1 MKRIVFATNNQ
12 HKLQEIRDIL
22 GSDYEVVSLKEIGCD
37 VDIPETGNT
46 LEENALQKAQYVY
59 DHYHVSCFADDTGLE
74 VEALDGAPGVHSA
87 RYAEG
92 TDHDSEANM
101 AKLLRELD
109 GKEKCNIEL
118 QLIDKNNIIERMLYY
133 WSKMYTRQIKAG
145 DNYNKLEKTIVI
157 LIADFNIKGL
167 EAVEYHSTWKI
178 IETNSVKK
186 LILTDKFELD
196 IIELS
201 KIKGRENEK
210 DQLLDWLVF
219 LENPESERV
228 TRKMEENENL
238 KEAVEKLD
246 RISEDE
252 KMQRIIEL
260 REKAI
265 RDEHAI
271 YDKGLDDGIEE
282 GKAKGAREKQIEIA
296 KSMLKENMDIEIII
310 KITGLTKQEI
320 EKLQEM

>member
-1 MKRIVFATNNQ
+1 MEQQNQNKKIRRYPPKMDIIFQAIFGEVGSENITKDFLEKILKRKIEKISLDKNPILRRELKDD
-12 HKLQEIRDIL
+12 KLGVLD
-22 GSDYEVVSLKEIGCD
+22 VVI
-37 VDIPETGNT
+37 
-46 LEENALQKAQYVY
+46 
-59 DHYHVSCFADDTGLE
+59 
-74 VEALDGAPGVHSA
+74 
-87 RYAEG
+87 
-92 TDHDSEANM
+92 
-101 AKLLRELD
+101 ELD

-145 DNYNKLEKTIVI
+145 DDYNKLEKTIVI

-210 DQLLDWLVF
+210 DQLLDWLIF

-228 TRKMEENENL
+228 IRKMEENENL

-271 YDKGLDDGIEE
+271 YAKGVDDGIEE

-296 KSMLKENMDIEIII
+296 KKLLKAKVGMEVIIET
-310 KITGLTKQEI
+310 TGLTKEEI
-320 EKLQEM
+320 EKF

>member
-1 MKRIVFATNNQ
+1 MEQQKQNKKIKRYPPKMDIIFQAIFGEVGSENITKDFLEKILKRKIEKISLDKNPILRRELKDN
-12 HKLQEIRDIL
+12 KLGVLDI
-22 GSDYEVVSLKEIGCD
+22 I
-37 VDIPETGNT
+37 T
-46 LEENALQKAQYVY
+46 
-59 DHYHVSCFADDTGLE
+59 
-74 VEALDGAPGVHSA
+74 
-87 RYAEG
+87 
-92 TDHDSEANM
+92 
-101 AKLLRELD
+101 ELD
-109 GKEKCNIEL
+109 GKEKCNIEM

-145 DNYNKLEKTIVI
+145 DDYNKLEKTIVI

-167 EAVEYHSTWKI
+167 EEVEYHSTWKI

-196 IIELS
+196 IIELL

-210 DQLLDWLVF
+210 DQLLDWLIF

-228 TRKMEENENL
+228 TRKMKENENL

-271 YDKGLDDGIEE
+271 YAKGVDDGIE
-282 GKAKGAREKQIEIA
+282 KGIMKIA
-296 KSMLKENMDIEIII
+296 KSMLKKGMNVSDIIE
-310 KITGLTKQEI
+310 ITGLTKEEI
-320 EKLQEM
+320 EKLI

>member
-1 MKRIVFATNNQ
+1 MEQQKQNKKIKRYPPKMDIIFQAIFGEVGSENITKDFLEKILKRKIEKISLDKNPILRRELKDEKLGVLDIVT
-12 HKLQEIRDIL
+12 
-22 GSDYEVVSLKEIGCD
+22 
-37 VDIPETGNT
+37 
-46 LEENALQKAQYVY
+46 
-59 DHYHVSCFADDTGLE
+59 
-74 VEALDGAPGVHSA
+74 
-87 RYAEG
+87 
-92 TDHDSEANM
+92 
-101 AKLLRELD
+101 ELD
-109 GKEKCNIEL
+109 GKEKCNIEM

-133 WSKMYTRQIKAG
+133 WSKMYTKQIKAG
-145 DNYNKLEKTIVI
+145 DDYNKLEKTIVI

-167 EAVEYHSTWKI
+167 EEVEYHSTWKI

-196 IIELS
+196 IIELL

-210 DQLLDWLVF
+210 DQLLDWLIF

-228 TRKMEENENL
+228 TRKMKENENL

-271 YDKGLDDGIEE
+271 YAKGVDDGIE
-282 GKAKGAREKQIEIA
+282 KGIMKIA
-296 KSMLKENMDIEIII
+296 KSMLKKGMNVSDIIE
-310 KITGLTKQEI
+310 ITGLTKEEI
-320 EKLQEM
+320 EKLI

>member
-1 MKRIVFATNNQ
+1 MEQQKQNQKIRRYPPKIDIIFQAIFGEVGSENITKDFLEKILKRKIEKISLDKNPILRRELKDDKLGVLDIVT
-12 HKLQEIRDIL
+12 
-22 GSDYEVVSLKEIGCD
+22 
-37 VDIPETGNT
+37 
-46 LEENALQKAQYVY
+46 
-59 DHYHVSCFADDTGLE
+59 
-74 VEALDGAPGVHSA
+74 
-87 RYAEG
+87 
-92 TDHDSEANM
+92 
-101 AKLLRELD
+101 ELD
-109 GKEKCNIEL
+109 GKEKCNIEM

-133 WSKMYTRQIKAG
+133 WSKMYTKQIKAG
-145 DNYNKLEKTIVI
+145 GDYKKLEKTIVI

-167 EAVEYHSTWKI
+167 EEVEYHSTWKI

-196 IIELS
+196 IIELL

-210 DQLLDWLVF
+210 DQLLDWLIF

-271 YDKGLDDGIEE
+271 YAKGVDDGIE
-282 GKAKGAREKQIEIA
+282 KGIMKIA
-296 KSMLKENMDIEIII
+296 KSMLKKGMNVSDIIE
-310 KITGLTKQEI
+310 ITGLTKEEM
-320 EKLQEM
+320 EKLI

>member
-1 MKRIVFATNNQ
+1 MEQQKQNKKIKRYPPKMDIIFQAIFGEVGSENITKDFLEKILKRKIEKISLDKNPILRRELKDDKLGVLDIVT
-12 HKLQEIRDIL
+12 
-22 GSDYEVVSLKEIGCD
+22 
-37 VDIPETGNT
+37 
-46 LEENALQKAQYVY
+46 
-59 DHYHVSCFADDTGLE
+59 
-74 VEALDGAPGVHSA
+74 
-87 RYAEG
+87 
-92 TDHDSEANM
+92 
-101 AKLLRELD
+101 ELD
-109 GKEKCNIEL
+109 GKEKCNIEM

-145 DNYNKLEKTIVI
+145 DDYNKLEKTIVI

-167 EAVEYHSTWKI
+167 EEVEYHSTWKI

-196 IIELS
+196 IIELL

-210 DQLLDWLVF
+210 DQLLDWLIF

-228 TRKMEENENL
+228 TRKMKENENL

-271 YDKGLDDGIEE
+271 YAKGVDDGLE
-282 GKAKGAREKQIEIA
+282 KGAREKQIEIA
-296 KSMLKENMDIEIII
+296 KKLLKAKVEMEVIIET
-310 KITGLTKQEI
+310 TGLTKEEI
-320 EKLQEM
+320 EKLVKNE

>member
-1 MKRIVFATNNQ
+1 MEQQKQNKKIKRYPPKMDIIFQAIFGEVGSENITKDFLEKILKRKIEKISLDKNPILRRELKDDKLGVLDIVT
-12 HKLQEIRDIL
+12 
-22 GSDYEVVSLKEIGCD
+22 
-37 VDIPETGNT
+37 
-46 LEENALQKAQYVY
+46 
-59 DHYHVSCFADDTGLE
+59 
-74 VEALDGAPGVHSA
+74 
-87 RYAEG
+87 
-92 TDHDSEANM
+92 
-101 AKLLRELD
+101 ELD
-109 GKEKCNIEL
+109 GKEKCNIEM

-145 DNYNKLEKTIVI
+145 DDYKKLEKTIVI

-167 EAVEYHSTWKI
+167 EEVEYHSTWKI

-196 IIELS
+196 IIELL

-210 DQLLDWLVF
+210 DQLLDWLIF

-271 YDKGLDDGIEE
+271 YAKGVDDGIE
-282 GKAKGAREKQIEIA
+282 KGIMKIA
-296 KSMLKENMDIEIII
+296 KSMLKKGMNVSDIIE
-310 KITGLTKQEI
+310 ITGLTKEEI
-320 EKLQEM
+320 EKLI

>member
-1 MKRIVFATNNQ
+1 MEQQKQNKKIRRYPPKMDIIFQAIFGEVGSENITKDFLEKILKRKIEKISLDKNPILRRGLKDD
-12 HKLQEIRDIL
+12 KLGVLDI
-22 GSDYEVVSLKEIGCD
+22 I
-37 VDIPETGNT
+37 T
-46 LEENALQKAQYVY
+46 
-59 DHYHVSCFADDTGLE
+59 
-74 VEALDGAPGVHSA
+74 
-87 RYAEG
+87 
-92 TDHDSEANM
+92 
-101 AKLLRELD
+101 ELD
-109 GKEKCNIEL
+109 GKEKCNIEM

-145 DNYNKLEKTIVI
+145 DDYNKLEKTIVI

-167 EAVEYHSTWKI
+167 EEVEYHSTWKI
-178 IETNSVKK
+178 IETNSAKK

-210 DQLLDWLVF
+210 DQLLDWLIF

-246 RISEDE
+246 RISKDE

-271 YDKGLDDGIEE
+271 YAKGVDDGIEE

-296 KSMLKENMDIEIII
+296 KSMLKENMDIEMII

>member
-1 MKRIVFATNNQ
+1 MEQQNKKIRRYPPKMDIIFQAIFGEVGSENITKDFLEKILKRKIEKISLDKNPILRRDLKDEKLGVLDIVT
-12 HKLQEIRDIL
+12 
-22 GSDYEVVSLKEIGCD
+22 
-37 VDIPETGNT
+37 
-46 LEENALQKAQYVY
+46 
-59 DHYHVSCFADDTGLE
+59 
-74 VEALDGAPGVHSA
+74 
-87 RYAEG
+87 
-92 TDHDSEANM
+92 
-101 AKLLRELD
+101 ELD
-109 GKEKCNIEL
+109 GKEKCNIEM

-133 WSKMYTRQIKAG
+133 WSKMYTKQIKAG
-145 DNYNKLEKTIVI
+145 DDYNKLEKTIVI

-167 EAVEYHSTWKI
+167 EEVEYHSTWKI

-210 DQLLDWLVF
+210 DQLLDWLIF

-228 TRKMEENENL
+228 ARKMEENENL

-271 YDKGLDDGIEE
+271 YAKGVDDGII
-282 GKAKGAREKQIEIA
+282 KIA
-296 KSMLKENMDIEIII
+296 KNMLKENIDIEMII
-310 KITGLTKQEI
+310 KVTGLTKEEI
-320 EKLQEM
+320 ENLRD

>member
-1 MKRIVFATNNQ
+1 MEQQKQNKKIKRYSPKMDIIFQAIFGEVGSENITKDFLEKILKRKIEKISLDKNPILRRELKDDKLGVLDIVT
-12 HKLQEIRDIL
+12 
-22 GSDYEVVSLKEIGCD
+22 
-37 VDIPETGNT
+37 
-46 LEENALQKAQYVY
+46 
-59 DHYHVSCFADDTGLE
+59 
-74 VEALDGAPGVHSA
+74 
-87 RYAEG
+87 
-92 TDHDSEANM
+92 
-101 AKLLRELD
+101 ELD
-109 GKEKCNIEL
+109 GKEKCNIEM

-145 DNYNKLEKTIVI
+145 EDYDKLEKTIVI

-167 EAVEYHSTWKI
+167 EKVEYHSTWKI
-178 IETNSVKK
+178 IEANSVKK

-228 TRKMEENENL
+228 TRKMEENKNL

-271 YDKGLDDGIEE
+271 YAKGVDDGLE
-282 GKAKGAREKQIEIA
+282 KGAREKQIEIA
-296 KSMLKENMDIEIII
+296 KKLLKAKVEMEVIIET
-310 KITGLTKQEI
+310 TGLTKEEI
-320 EKLQEM
+320 EKLVKNE

>member
-1 MKRIVFATNNQ
+1 MEQQKQNKKIKRYSPKMDIIFQAIFGEVGSENITKDFLEKILKRKIEKISLDKNPILRRELKDDKLGVLDIVT
-12 HKLQEIRDIL
+12 
-22 GSDYEVVSLKEIGCD
+22 
-37 VDIPETGNT
+37 
-46 LEENALQKAQYVY
+46 
-59 DHYHVSCFADDTGLE
+59 
-74 VEALDGAPGVHSA
+74 
-87 RYAEG
+87 
-92 TDHDSEANM
+92 
-101 AKLLRELD
+101 ELD
-109 GKEKCNIEL
+109 GKEKCNIEM

-145 DNYNKLEKTIVI
+145 EDYDKLEKTIVI

-167 EAVEYHSTWKI
+167 EKVEYHSTWKI
-178 IETNSVKK
+178 IEANSVKK
-186 LILTDKFELD
+186 LKLTDKFELD

-228 TRKMEENENL
+228 TRKMEENKNL

-271 YDKGLDDGIEE
+271 YAKGVDDGVE
-282 GKAKGAREKQIEIA
+282 KGAREKQIEIA
-296 KSMLKENMDIEIII
+296 KKLLKAKVEMEVIIET
-310 KITGLTKQEI
+310 TGLTKEEI
-320 EKLQEM
+320 EKLVKNE

>member
-1 MKRIVFATNNQ
+1 MEQQKQNKKIKRYPP
-12 HKLQEIRDIL
+12 KMDIIFQAIF
-22 GSDYEVVSLKEIGCD
+22 GEIGSENITKD
-37 VDIPETGNT
+37 FLEKILKRKIEKISLDKNPILRRELKDDKLGVLDIVT
-46 LEENALQKAQYVY
+46 
-59 DHYHVSCFADDTGLE
+59 
-74 VEALDGAPGVHSA
+74 
-87 RYAEG
+87 
-92 TDHDSEANM
+92 
-101 AKLLRELD
+101 ELD
-109 GKEKCNIEL
+109 GKEKCNIEM

-145 DNYNKLEKTIVI
+145 EDYDKLEKTIVI

-167 EAVEYHSTWKI
+167 EKVEYHSTWKI
-178 IETNSVKK
+178 IEANSVKK

-271 YDKGLDDGIEE
+271 YAKGIDDGVE
-282 GKAKGAREKQIEIA
+282 KGAREKQIEIA
-296 KSMLKENMDIEIII
+296 KKLLKAKVEMEVIIET
-310 KITGLTKQEI
+310 TGLTKEEI
-320 EKLQEM
+320 EKLVKTE

>member
-1 MKRIVFATNNQ
+1 MEQQKQNKKIKRYPPKMDIIFQAIFGEVGSENITKDFLEKILKRKIEKISLDKNPILRRELKDDKLGVLDIVT
-12 HKLQEIRDIL
+12 
-22 GSDYEVVSLKEIGCD
+22 
-37 VDIPETGNT
+37 
-46 LEENALQKAQYVY
+46 
-59 DHYHVSCFADDTGLE
+59 
-74 VEALDGAPGVHSA
+74 
-87 RYAEG
+87 
-92 TDHDSEANM
+92 
-101 AKLLRELD
+101 ELD
-109 GKEKCNIEL
+109 GKEKCNIEM

-145 DNYNKLEKTIVI
+145 EDYDKLEKTIVI

-167 EAVEYHSTWKI
+167 EEVEYHSTWKI

-210 DQLLDWLVF
+210 DQLLDWLIF

-228 TRKMEENENL
+228 ARKMEENENL

-271 YDKGLDDGIEE
+271 YAKGVDDGIE
-282 GKAKGAREKQIEIA
+282 KGIMKIA
-296 KSMLKENMDIEIII
+296 KSMLKKGMNVSDIIE
-310 KITGLTKQEI
+310 ITGLTKEEI
-320 EKLQEM
+320 EKLI

>member
-1 MKRIVFATNNQ
+1 MEQQNKKIRRYPPKMDIVFQAIFGEVGSENITKDFLEKILKRKIEKISLDKNPILRRELKDD
-12 HKLQEIRDIL
+12 KLGVLDI
-22 GSDYEVVSLKEIGCD
+22 V
-37 VDIPETGNT
+37 T
-46 LEENALQKAQYVY
+46 
-59 DHYHVSCFADDTGLE
+59 
-74 VEALDGAPGVHSA
+74 
-87 RYAEG
+87 
-92 TDHDSEANM
+92 
-101 AKLLRELD
+101 ELD
-109 GKEKCNIEL
+109 GKEKCNIEM

-145 DNYNKLEKTIVI
+145 DNYSKLEKTIVI

-167 EAVEYHSTWKI
+167 EEVEYHSTWKI

-210 DQLLDWLVF
+210 DQLLDWLIF

-228 TRKMEENENL
+228 AQKMEENENL

-271 YDKGLDDGIEE
+271 YAKGVDDGII
-282 GKAKGAREKQIEIA
+282 KIA
-296 KSMLKENMDIEIII
+296 KNMLKENIDIEMII
-310 KITGLTKQEI
+310 KVTELTKEEI
-320 EKLQEM
+320 ENLRD

>member
-1 MKRIVFATNNQ
+1 MEQQKQNKKIRRYPPKMDIIFQAIFGEVGSENITKDFLEKILKRNIEKISLDKNPILRRELKDD
-12 HKLQEIRDIL
+12 KLGVLDI
-22 GSDYEVVSLKEIGCD
+22 I
-37 VDIPETGNT
+37 T
-46 LEENALQKAQYVY
+46 
-59 DHYHVSCFADDTGLE
+59 
-74 VEALDGAPGVHSA
+74 
-87 RYAEG
+87 
-92 TDHDSEANM
+92 
-101 AKLLRELD
+101 ELD
-109 GKEKCNIEL
+109 GKEKCNIEM

-145 DNYNKLEKTIVI
+145 DDYNKLEKTIVI

-167 EAVEYHSTWKI
+167 EEVEYHSTWKI

-196 IIELS
+196 IIELL

-210 DQLLDWLVF
+210 DQLLDWLIF

-228 TRKMEENENL
+228 TRKMKENENL

-271 YDKGLDDGIEE
+271 YAKGVDDGIE
-282 GKAKGAREKQIEIA
+282 KGIMKIA
-296 KSMLKENMDIEIII
+296 KSMLKKGMNVSDIIE
-310 KITGLTKQEI
+310 ITGLTKEEI
-320 EKLQEM
+320 EKLI

>member
-1 MKRIVFATNNQ
+1 MEQQKQNKKIRRYPPKMDIIFQAIFGEVGSENITKDFLEKILKRKIEKISWDKNPILRRELKDD
-12 HKLQEIRDIL
+12 KLGVLDI
-22 GSDYEVVSLKEIGCD
+22 I
-37 VDIPETGNT
+37 T
-46 LEENALQKAQYVY
+46 
-59 DHYHVSCFADDTGLE
+59 
-74 VEALDGAPGVHSA
+74 
-87 RYAEG
+87 
-92 TDHDSEANM
+92 
-101 AKLLRELD
+101 ELD
-109 GKEKCNIEL
+109 GKEKCNIEM

-145 DNYNKLEKTIVI
+145 DDYNKLEKTIVI

-167 EAVEYHSTWKI
+167 EEVEYHSTWKI

-196 IIELS
+196 IIELL

-210 DQLLDWLVF
+210 DQLLDWLIF

-271 YDKGLDDGIEE
+271 YAKGVDDGIE
-282 GKAKGAREKQIEIA
+282 KGIMKIA
-296 KSMLKENMDIEIII
+296 KSMLKKGMNVSDIIE
-310 KITGLTKQEI
+310 ITGLTKEEV
-320 EKLQEM
+320 EKLV

>member
-1 MKRIVFATNNQ
+1 MEQQKQNKKIKRYPPKMDIIFQAIFGEVGSENITKDFLEKILKRKIEKISLDKNPILRRELKDDKLGVLDIVT
-12 HKLQEIRDIL
+12 
-22 GSDYEVVSLKEIGCD
+22 
-37 VDIPETGNT
+37 
-46 LEENALQKAQYVY
+46 
-59 DHYHVSCFADDTGLE
+59 
-74 VEALDGAPGVHSA
+74 
-87 RYAEG
+87 
-92 TDHDSEANM
+92 
-101 AKLLRELD
+101 ELD
-109 GKEKCNIEL
+109 GKEKCNIEM

-133 WSKMYTRQIKAG
+133 WSKMYTKQIKAG
-145 DNYNKLEKTIVI
+145 DDYNKLEKTIVI

-167 EAVEYHSTWKI
+167 EEVEYHSTWKI

-210 DQLLDWLVF
+210 DQLLDWLIF

-228 TRKMEENENL
+228 ARKMEENENL

-271 YDKGLDDGIEE
+271 YAKGVDDGIE
-282 GKAKGAREKQIEIA
+282 KGIMKIA
-296 KSMLKENMDIEIII
+296 KSMLKKGMNVSDIIE
-310 KITGLTKQEI
+310 ITGLTKEEI
-320 EKLQEM
+320 EKLI

>member
-1 MKRIVFATNNQ
+1 MEQQKQNQKIRRYPPKMDIIFQAIFGEVGSENITKDFLEKILKRKIEKISLDKNPILRRELKDDKLGVLDIVT
-12 HKLQEIRDIL
+12 
-22 GSDYEVVSLKEIGCD
+22 
-37 VDIPETGNT
+37 
-46 LEENALQKAQYVY
+46 
-59 DHYHVSCFADDTGLE
+59 
-74 VEALDGAPGVHSA
+74 
-87 RYAEG
+87 
-92 TDHDSEANM
+92 
-101 AKLLRELD
+101 ELD
-109 GKEKCNIEL
+109 GKEKCNIEM

-145 DNYNKLEKTIVI
+145 DDYKKLEKTIVI

-167 EAVEYHSTWKI
+167 EEVEYHSTWKI

-196 IIELS
+196 IIELL

-210 DQLLDWLVF
+210 DQLLDWLIF

-296 KSMLKENMDIEIII
+296 KSMLKENMDIEMII

>member
-1 MKRIVFATNNQ
+1 MEQQKQNKKIRRYPPKMDIIFQAIFGEVGSENITKDFLEKILKRKIEKISLDKNPILRRELKDEKLGVLDIVT
-12 HKLQEIRDIL
+12 
-22 GSDYEVVSLKEIGCD
+22 
-37 VDIPETGNT
+37 
-46 LEENALQKAQYVY
+46 
-59 DHYHVSCFADDTGLE
+59 
-74 VEALDGAPGVHSA
+74 
-87 RYAEG
+87 
-92 TDHDSEANM
+92 
-101 AKLLRELD
+101 ELD
-109 GKEKCNIEL
+109 GKEKCNIEM

-133 WSKMYTRQIKAG
+133 WSKMYTKQIKAG
-145 DNYNKLEKTIVI
+145 DDYNKLEKTIVI

-167 EAVEYHSTWKI
+167 EEVEYHSTWKI

-210 DQLLDWLVF
+210 DQLLDWLIF

-228 TRKMEENENL
+228 ARKMEENENL

-271 YDKGLDDGIEE
+271 YAKGVDDGII
-282 GKAKGAREKQIEIA
+282 KIA
-296 KSMLKENMDIEIII
+296 KNMLKENIDIEMII
-310 KITGLTKQEI
+310 KVTRLTKEEI
-320 EKLQEM
+320 ENLRD

>member
-1 MKRIVFATNNQ
+1 MEQQKQNKKIRRYPPKMDIIFQAIFGEVGSENITKDFLEKILKRKIEKISLDKNPILRRELKDD
-12 HKLQEIRDIL
+12 KLGVLD
-22 GSDYEVVSLKEIGCD
+22 VV
-37 VDIPETGNT
+37 T
-46 LEENALQKAQYVY
+46 
-59 DHYHVSCFADDTGLE
+59 
-74 VEALDGAPGVHSA
+74 
-87 RYAEG
+87 
-92 TDHDSEANM
+92 
-101 AKLLRELD
+101 ELD

-145 DNYNKLEKTIVI
+145 DDYNKLEKTIVI

-167 EAVEYHSTWKI
+167 EEVEYHSTWKI

-210 DQLLDWLVF
+210 DQLLDWLIF

-228 TRKMEENENL
+228 ARKMEENENL

-271 YDKGLDDGIEE
+271 YDKGLDDGIEKGIE
-282 GKAKGAREKQIEIA
+282 KGKEKGAKEEKIKIV

-310 KITGLTKQEI
+310 KITGLTKEEI
-320 EKLQEM
+320 EKLKEM

>member
-1 MKRIVFATNNQ
+1 MEQQKQNKKIRRYPPKMDIIFQAIFGEVGSENITKDFLEKILKRKIEKISLDKNPILRRELKDD
-12 HKLQEIRDIL
+12 KL
-22 GSDYEVVSLKEIGCD
+22 
-37 VDIPETGNT
+37 
-46 LEENALQKAQYVY
+46 
-59 DHYHVSCFADDTGLE
+59 
-74 VEALDGAPGVHSA
+74 GVHDII
-87 RYAEG
+87 
-92 TDHDSEANM
+92 T
-101 AKLLRELD
+101 ELD
-109 GKEKCNIEL
+109 GKEKCNIEM

-145 DNYNKLEKTIVI
+145 DDYNKLEKTIVI

-167 EAVEYHSTWKI
+167 EEVEYHSTWKI
-178 IETNSVKK
+178 IETNSAKK

-210 DQLLDWLVF
+210 DQLLDWLIF

-246 RISEDE
+246 RISKDE

-271 YDKGLDDGIEE
+271 YAKGVDDGIEE

-296 KSMLKENMDIEIII
+296 KSMLKENMDIEMII

>member
-1 MKRIVFATNNQ
+1 MEQQNKKIRRYPPKMDIIFQAIFGEVGSENITKDFLEKILKRKIEKISLDKNPILRRELKDEKLGVLDIVT
-12 HKLQEIRDIL
+12 
-22 GSDYEVVSLKEIGCD
+22 
-37 VDIPETGNT
+37 
-46 LEENALQKAQYVY
+46 
-59 DHYHVSCFADDTGLE
+59 
-74 VEALDGAPGVHSA
+74 
-87 RYAEG
+87 
-92 TDHDSEANM
+92 
-101 AKLLRELD
+101 ELD
-109 GKEKCNIEL
+109 GKEKCNIEM

-145 DNYNKLEKTIVI
+145 DDYKKLEKTIVI

-167 EAVEYHSTWKI
+167 EEVEYHSTWKI

-210 DQLLDWLVF
+210 DQLLDWLIF

-228 TRKMEENENL
+228 ARKMEENENL

-271 YDKGLDDGIEE
+271 YAKGVDDGLQ
-282 GKAKGAREKQIEIA
+282 KGAREKQIEIA
-296 KSMLKENMDIEIII
+296 KKLLKAKVEIEVIIET
-310 KITGLTKQEI
+310 TGLTKEEI
-320 EKLQEM
+320 EKLVKNE

>member
-1 MKRIVFATNNQ
+1 MEQQKQNKKIKRYPPKMDIIFQAIFGEVGSENITKDFLEKILKRKIEKISLDKNPILRRELKDD
-12 HKLQEIRDIL
+12 KLGVLDI
-22 GSDYEVVSLKEIGCD
+22 I
-37 VDIPETGNT
+37 T
-46 LEENALQKAQYVY
+46 
-59 DHYHVSCFADDTGLE
+59 
-74 VEALDGAPGVHSA
+74 
-87 RYAEG
+87 
-92 TDHDSEANM
+92 
-101 AKLLRELD
+101 ELD
-109 GKEKCNIEL
+109 GKEKCNIEM

-145 DNYNKLEKTIVI
+145 DDYNKLEKTIVI

-167 EAVEYHSTWKI
+167 EEVEYYSTWKI

-196 IIELS
+196 IIELL

-210 DQLLDWLVF
+210 DQLLDWLIF

-228 TRKMEENENL
+228 TRKMKENENL

-271 YDKGLDDGIEE
+271 YAKGVDDGIE
-282 GKAKGAREKQIEIA
+282 KGIMKIA
-296 KSMLKENMDIEIII
+296 KSMLKKGMNVSDIIE
-310 KITGLTKQEI
+310 ITGLTKEEI
-320 EKLQEM
+320 EKLI

>member
-1 MKRIVFATNNQ
+1 MEQQKQNQKIRRYPPKIDIIFQAIFGEVGSENITKDFLEKILKRKIEKISLDKNPILRRELKDDKLGVLDIVT
-12 HKLQEIRDIL
+12 
-22 GSDYEVVSLKEIGCD
+22 
-37 VDIPETGNT
+37 
-46 LEENALQKAQYVY
+46 
-59 DHYHVSCFADDTGLE
+59 
-74 VEALDGAPGVHSA
+74 
-87 RYAEG
+87 
-92 TDHDSEANM
+92 
-101 AKLLRELD
+101 ELD
-109 GKEKCNIEL
+109 GKEKCNIEM

-133 WSKMYTRQIKAG
+133 WSKMYTKQIKAG
-145 DNYNKLEKTIVI
+145 DDYKKLEKTIVI

-167 EAVEYHSTWKI
+167 EEVEYHSTWKI

-210 DQLLDWLVF
+210 DQLLDWLIF

-228 TRKMEENENL
+228 ARKMEENENL

-271 YDKGLDDGIEE
+271 YDKGLDDGIE
-282 GKAKGAREKQIEIA
+282 KGAKEEKIKIV

-310 KITGLTKQEI
+310 KITGLTKEEI
-320 EKLQEM
+320 EKLKEM

>member
-1 MKRIVFATNNQ
+1 MDIIFQAIFGEVGSENITKDFLEKILKRKIEKISLDKNPILRRELKDDKLGVLDIVT
-12 HKLQEIRDIL
+12 
-22 GSDYEVVSLKEIGCD
+22 
-37 VDIPETGNT
+37 
-46 LEENALQKAQYVY
+46 
-59 DHYHVSCFADDTGLE
+59 
-74 VEALDGAPGVHSA
+74 
-87 RYAEG
+87 
-92 TDHDSEANM
+92 
-101 AKLLRELD
+101 ELD
-109 GKEKCNIEL
+109 GKEKCNIEM

-145 DNYNKLEKTIVI
+145 EDYDKLEKTIVI

-167 EAVEYHSTWKI
+167 EEVEYHSTWKI

-219 LENPESERV
+219 LENPENERV
-228 TRKMEENENL
+228 TQKMKENENL

-271 YDKGLDDGIEE
+271 YAKGIDDGIEKGIQKGFE
-282 GKAKGAREKQIEIA
+282 QGKNKGAKEKEIQIAKNMLREKASIEF
-296 KSMLKENMDIEIII
+296 II
-310 KITGLTKQEI
+310 KVTGLTKEEI
-320 EKLQEM
+320 RELI

>member
-1 MKRIVFATNNQ
+1 MEQQKQNKKIKRYPPKMDIIFQAIFGEVGSENITKDFLEKILKRKIEKISLDKNPILRRELKDD
-12 HKLQEIRDIL
+12 KLGVLDI
-22 GSDYEVVSLKEIGCD
+22 I
-37 VDIPETGNT
+37 T
-46 LEENALQKAQYVY
+46 
-59 DHYHVSCFADDTGLE
+59 
-74 VEALDGAPGVHSA
+74 
-87 RYAEG
+87 
-92 TDHDSEANM
+92 
-101 AKLLRELD
+101 ELD
-109 GKEKCNIEL
+109 GKEKCNIEM

-145 DNYNKLEKTIVI
+145 DDYNKLEKTIVI

-167 EAVEYHSTWKI
+167 EEVEYHSTWKI

-196 IIELS
+196 IIELL

-210 DQLLDWLVF
+210 DQLLDWLIF

-228 TRKMEENENL
+228 TRKMKENENL

-271 YDKGLDDGIEE
+271 YAKGVDDGIE
-282 GKAKGAREKQIEIA
+282 KGIMKIA
-296 KSMLKENMDIEIII
+296 KVC
-310 KITGLTKQEI
+310 
-320 EKLQEM
+320 

>member
-1 MKRIVFATNNQ
+1 MEQQNKKIRRYPPKMDIIFQAIFGEVGSENITKDFLEKILKRKIEKISLDKNPILRRELKDEKLGVLDIVT
-12 HKLQEIRDIL
+12 
-22 GSDYEVVSLKEIGCD
+22 
-37 VDIPETGNT
+37 
-46 LEENALQKAQYVY
+46 
-59 DHYHVSCFADDTGLE
+59 
-74 VEALDGAPGVHSA
+74 
-87 RYAEG
+87 
-92 TDHDSEANM
+92 
-101 AKLLRELD
+101 ELD
-109 GKEKCNIEL
+109 GKEKCNIEM

-133 WSKMYTRQIKAG
+133 WSKMYTKQIKAG
-145 DNYNKLEKTIVI
+145 DDYNKLEKTIVI

-167 EAVEYHSTWKI
+167 EEVEYHSTWKI

-210 DQLLDWLVF
+210 DQLLDWLIF

-228 TRKMEENENL
+228 ARKMEENENL

-271 YDKGLDDGIEE
+271 YAKGVDDGIE
-282 GKAKGAREKQIEIA
+282 KGIMKIA
-296 KSMLKENMDIEIII
+296 KSMLKKGMNVSDIIE
-310 KITGLTKQEI
+310 ITGLTKEEI
-320 EKLQEM
+320 EKL

>member
-1 MKRIVFATNNQ
+1 MEQQKQNKKIKRYPPKMDIIFQAIFGEVGSENITKDFLEKILKRKIEKISLDKNPILRRELKDDKLGVLDIVT
-12 HKLQEIRDIL
+12 
-22 GSDYEVVSLKEIGCD
+22 
-37 VDIPETGNT
+37 
-46 LEENALQKAQYVY
+46 
-59 DHYHVSCFADDTGLE
+59 
-74 VEALDGAPGVHSA
+74 
-87 RYAEG
+87 
-92 TDHDSEANM
+92 
-101 AKLLRELD
+101 ELD
-109 GKEKCNIEL
+109 GKEKCNIEM

-145 DNYNKLEKTIVI
+145 DDYNKLEKTIVI

-167 EAVEYHSTWKI
+167 EEVEYHSTWKI

-228 TRKMEENENL
+228 IQKMEENENL

-271 YDKGLDDGIEE
+271 YAKGVDDGIEE

-296 KSMLKENMDIEIII
+296 KKLLKAKVGMEVIIET
-310 KITGLTKQEI
+310 TGLTKEEI

>member
-1 MKRIVFATNNQ
+1 MSKFDIRFY
-12 HKLQEIRDIL
+12 LQ
-22 GSDYEVVSLKEIGCD
+22 
-37 VDIPETGNT
+37 
-46 LEENALQKAQYVY
+46 NA
-59 DHYHVSCFADDTGLE
+59 
-74 VEALDGAPGVHSA
+74 
-87 RYAEG
+87 
-92 TDHDSEANM
+92 
-101 AKLLRELD
+101 
-109 GKEKCNIEL
+109 
-118 QLIDKNNIIERMLYY
+118 
-133 WSKMYTRQIKAG
+133 IK
-145 DNYNKLEKTIVI
+145 YSIT
-157 LIADFNIKGL
+157 
-167 EAVEYHSTWKI
+167 
-178 IETNSVKK
+178 KK

-196 IIELS
+196 IIELL

-210 DQLLDWLVF
+210 DQLLDWLIC

-271 YDKGLDDGIEE
+271 YDKGLDDGIEKGIQK
-282 GKAKGAREKQIEIA
+282 GKEKGAKEEKIKIV

-310 KITGLTKQEI
+310 KITGLTKEEI
-320 EKLQEM
+320 EKLKEM

>member
-1 MKRIVFATNNQ
+1 MEQQKQNKKIKRYPPKMDIIFQAIFGEVGSENITKDFLEKILKRKIEKISLDKNPILRRELKDD
-12 HKLQEIRDIL
+12 KLGVLDI
-22 GSDYEVVSLKEIGCD
+22 I
-37 VDIPETGNT
+37 T
-46 LEENALQKAQYVY
+46 
-59 DHYHVSCFADDTGLE
+59 
-74 VEALDGAPGVHSA
+74 
-87 RYAEG
+87 
-92 TDHDSEANM
+92 
-101 AKLLRELD
+101 ELD
-109 GKEKCNIEL
+109 GKEKCNIEM

-145 DNYNKLEKTIVI
+145 DDYNKLEKTIVI

-167 EAVEYHSTWKI
+167 EEVEYHSTWKI
-178 IETNSVKK
+178 IETNSAKK

-210 DQLLDWLVF
+210 DQLLDWLIF

-228 TRKMEENENL
+228 TRKMKENENL

-271 YDKGLDDGIEE
+271 YAKGVDDGIE
-282 GKAKGAREKQIEIA
+282 KGIMKIA
-296 KSMLKENMDIEIII
+296 KSMLKKGMNVSDIIE
-310 KITGLTKQEI
+310 ITGLTKEEI
-320 EKLQEM
+320 EKLI

>member
-1 MKRIVFATNNQ
+1 MEQQKQNKKIRRYPTKMDIIFQAIFGEVGSENITKDFLEKILKRKIEKISLDKNPILRRELKDD
-12 HKLQEIRDIL
+12 KLGVLDI
-22 GSDYEVVSLKEIGCD
+22 I
-37 VDIPETGNT
+37 T
-46 LEENALQKAQYVY
+46 
-59 DHYHVSCFADDTGLE
+59 
-74 VEALDGAPGVHSA
+74 
-87 RYAEG
+87 
-92 TDHDSEANM
+92 
-101 AKLLRELD
+101 ELD
-109 GKEKCNIEL
+109 GKEKCNIEM

-133 WSKMYTRQIKAG
+133 WSKMYTRQIKAE
-145 DNYNKLEKTIVI
+145 DDYNKLEKTIVI

-167 EAVEYHSTWKI
+167 EEVEYHSTWKI

-210 DQLLDWLVF
+210 DQLLDWLIF

-228 TRKMEENENL
+228 ARKMEENENL

-271 YDKGLDDGIEE
+271 YAKGVDDGIEE
-282 GKAKGAREKQIEIA
+282 GKAKGAREEKIKIA
-296 KSMLKENMDIEIII
+296 KKLLKAKVGMEVIIET
-310 KITGLTKQEI
+310 TGLTKEEI